1 MYLDHAAWR
10 HLVRFPLE
18 ERLPLG
24 KLPSA
29 LLERLLARYT
39 TVDERLIIGPG
50 IGRDAAAI
58 AIDAQRAMVVKT
70 DPITF
75 ATAEIGW
82 YLVNVNANDLACLG
96 ATPRWL
102 LVTALLPEGRTTP
115 TLVEEIFAGLHE
127 ACATLGIALVGG
139 HTEITHGLDRPILVG
154 TLLGEALRAELV
166 APGRAKVGDRIILTK
181 GVAVEGTAL
190 IAGERT
196 AEVIAR
202 YGEAFATRCQG
213 FLHNPGISVVRDAMI
228 ARAAGAIGLHDP
240 TEGGVATG
248 LRELAQAAG
257 LGLMIDAPSIPIYP
271 ETARLCTDYGLD
283 PLGLIASGSLL
294 IVAPQDAAPQIVA
307 ELAKAE
313 IVGTIIGSFTA
324 PEDGMR
330 LCHPAGDMPLTEF
343 AADEIT
349 RLYAAPAVDDAVS
362 ADETAAA
369 S

>member
-1 MYLDHAAWR
+1 
-10 HLVRFPLE
+10 LE

-29 LLERLLARYT
+29 LLERLLARYAMS
-39 TVDERLIIGPG
+39 DERLIIGPG

-58 AIDAQRAMVVKT
+58 AIDGQRAMVVKT

-115 TLVEEIFAGLHE
+115 TLVEEIFAGLHA
-127 ACATLGIALVGG
+127 ACTALGITLVGG

-154 TLLGEALRAELV
+154 ALLGEAPRAELV
-166 APGRAKVGDRIILTK
+166 EPGRAQVGDKIILTK
-181 GVAVEGTAL
+181 GLAVEGTAL
-190 IAGERT
+190 IAGERA
-196 AEVIAR
+196 AEVSAR
-202 YGEAFATRCQG
+202 HGEAFAARCQD
-213 FLHNPGISVVRDAMI
+213 FLHHPGISVVRDAVI

-257 LGLMIDAPSIPIYP
+257 LGLAIDAPALPIYP
-271 ETARLCTDYGLD
+271 ETAQLCADYDLD

-294 IVAPQDAAPQIVA
+294 IVAPPDAAPQIIA
-307 ELAKAE
+307 ELAKAG
-313 IVGTIIGSFTA
+313 IVGTIVGIFTA
-324 PEDGMR
+324 PEEGLL
-330 LCHPAGDMPLTEF
+330 LCHPSGAMPLPEF
-343 AADEIT
+343 AADEIA
-349 RLYAAPAVDDAVS
+349 RLYAASLRDDVVT
-362 ADETAAA
+362 ADET
-369 S
+369 SPTK